1 MTIGYCG
8 PQGDSAGSGKS
19 RRAKTCM
26 LLPAPEGLNKVA
38 VRYSTLAGRGI
49 DKIVGNVQAAV
60 RRKQVDP
67 DGSSAP
73 QANVDRVL

>member
-1 MTIGYCG
+1 
-8 PQGDSAGSGKS
+8 
-19 RRAKTCM
+19 M

-38 VRYSTLAGRGI
+38 VRYSNLQDRGI

-60 RRKQVDP
+60 GRKQVDP

-73 QANVDRVL
+73 QANVDRIP